1 MKRFAVIFLLLIS
14 VALSSAAQN
23 RYRNEIAVTY
33 APLSDSDLQGF
44 LLKYIGQAI
53 SKDAKV
59 QMPGT
64 FGIEYF
70 RSLGDL
76 VSVGAMGSVYL
87 FFSQEKGK
95 KDFNYANYSLMAG
108 VKLHWYQREWFAA
121 YSKFGVGASYLG
133 YKKEDESPVHFAFQA
148 SLLGVEVGKRLC
160 GFVEAGVG
168 DQGVALVGV
177 RYRF

>member
-33 APLSDSDLQGF
+33 APLSDSDLKGF
-44 LLKYIGQAI
+44 MLKYIGQTI
-53 SKDAKV
+53 SKEAKV

-76 VSVGAMGSVYL
+76 VSVGAMGGVYL
-87 FFSQEKGK
+87 FFSQEEGK
-95 KDFNYANYSLMAG
+95 NDFNYANYCLMAG

-121 YSKFGVGASYLG
+121 YSKFGFGASYLG
-133 YKKEDESPVHFAFQA
+133 YKKDDHPVHFAFQA

-168 DQGVALVGV
+168 DQGVALIGA